1 MALRER
7 ERERESARARNSGD
21 GRSKMV
27 MLPEDEDIIVGE
39 DLELEGND
47 ADDNDESE
55 FEVVDTREQSDKQ
68 TNLVDAVVGKLEEI
82 LIDPGFEEMRM
93 DFCRSHCAV
102 FEDTEENKLEYTE
115 LFRAFS
121 DLVEKTLEDNLKAEF
136 PEFTVSW
143 FVDLLL
149 QQKKEDPCEGDVF
162 EMLFNLSDFEEFKQM
177 MLSFKRESETG
188 AAEASD
194 DQVLGQLEVKRMKIH
209 AEEQEDGE
217 QRPDLDFSCLSIRPM
232 AQES

>member
-1 MALRER
+1 
-7 ERERESARARNSGD
+7 
-21 GRSKMV
+21 MV

-39 DLELEGND
+39 DLELEGDD

-55 FEVVDTREQSDKQ
+55 FEVVDTGEQSNKQ
-68 TNLVDAVVGKLEEI
+68 TNLVDAVVGKL
-82 LIDPGFEEMRM
+82 EEMRM

-102 FEDTEENKLEYTE
+102 FEDTEENELEYTE

-136 PEFTVSW
+136 TEFTVSW

-162 EMLFNLSDFEEFKQM
+162 DMLFNLSDFEEFKQM

-217 QRPDLDFSCLSIRPM
+217 Q
-232 AQES
+232 